1 MAEVLA
7 GKVALV
13 TGAARGIGRAVALK
27 LAAAGCDVVAN
38 YYNSHDEAEAVCV
51 EVRNMGRRAVAIKAS
66 VGLPES
72 VDELFDELTKHFD
85 RIDIVVSNAAS
96 GVLRPTMEMTLKHW
110 RWCMETNAFA
120 LNLLAQRAVPMMAPG
135 GRIVAMSSLGAL
147 RAMPHYG
154 FIGASKAALESLVR
168 SLAQELG
175 PRGIRVNA
183 VSAGVVDTDAL
194 QHFPNREALLASFA
208 QRTPAGPVLTPQDVA
223 GAVYLL
229 CLPEARHDQRPH
241 AVRRRRVRHIG
252 LAGTMQIESGLAGKT
267 VLVTGGSR
275 GIGRA
280 IVELFA
286 RDGAEVAFFYRGNAA
301 AATEVV
307 EQARAAGLRVTA
319 EQVDVTDAKAVAAA
333 VERLADAWGRIDILV
348 NNAGVIRDNLLGLLE
363 DDDVRA
369 VLETNVGGV
378 FNVTRAVVPHMI
390 ARRAGKIVNLSSV
403 SGEKGGRGQ
412 TNYAASKGAINAFT
426 RALAV
431 ELAPRKIT
439 VNCVAPGVIETE
451 MSQAVRDMAGDEVKG
466 RILLRRFGQPQE
478 VAYAVWFL
486 ASRFADYVTGE
497 VLHVDGGFK
506 ME

>member
-1 MAEVLA
+1 
-7 GKVALV
+7 
-13 TGAARGIGRAVALK
+13 
-27 LAAAGCDVVAN
+27 
-38 YYNSHDEAEAVCV
+38 
-51 EVRNMGRRAVAIKAS
+51 
-66 VGLPES
+66 
-72 VDELFDELTKHFD
+72 
-85 RIDIVVSNAAS
+85 
-96 GVLRPTMEMTLKHW
+96 
-110 RWCMETNAFA
+110 
-120 LNLLAQRAVPMMAPG
+120 
-135 GRIVAMSSLGAL
+135 
-147 RAMPHYG
+147 
-154 FIGASKAALESLVR
+154 
-168 SLAQELG
+168 
-175 PRGIRVNA
+175 
-183 VSAGVVDTDAL
+183 
-194 QHFPNREALLASFA
+194 
-208 QRTPAGPVLTPQDVA
+208 
-223 GAVYLL
+223 
-229 CLPEARHDQRPH
+229 
-241 AVRRRRVRHIG
+241 
-252 LAGTMQIESGLAGKT
+252 MQIESGLAGKT

-307 EQARAAGLRVTA
+307 EQARAAGFRVKA
-319 EQVDVTDAKAVAAA
+319 DQVDVTDVSAVGAA
-333 VERLADAWGRIDILV
+333 VGRLADEWGRIDILV

-363 DDDVRA
+363 DEDVRA

-451 MSQAVRDMAGDEVKG
+451 MSQAVRDMAGDAVKG
-466 RILLRRFGQPQE
+466 RILLRRFGQPQD